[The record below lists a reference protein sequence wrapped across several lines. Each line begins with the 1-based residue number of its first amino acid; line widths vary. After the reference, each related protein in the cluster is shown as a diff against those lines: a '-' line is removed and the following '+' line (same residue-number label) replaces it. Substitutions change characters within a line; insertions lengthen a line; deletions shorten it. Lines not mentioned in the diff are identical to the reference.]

1 MMPGREDWCNMV
13 EMRLDWTDTKFPP
26 MPLIIGWNTTKE
38 LYKSTT
44 VSSTSPPNLQ
54 YKKKKINMWFPN

>member
-1 MMPGREDWCNMV
+1 MV
-13 EMRLDWTDTKFPP
+13 EMRLDWIDTKFPP

-44 VSSTSPPNLQ
+44 LSSTRPPSLQ
-54 YKKKKINMWFPN
+54 DNKPGMCLNIEWFSE